1 MNKCQICGA
10 ERLKSEVRCAQCGE
24 FYPTLTELLDAE
36 VFYEEQQTLK
46 GLLKRILGAETIKQG
61 LSAEFKKFKALNF
74 LNSADKPCFIVS
86 APKILLSNPLRVCC
100 SS

>member
-61 LSAEFKKFKALNF
+61 LSAEFKKFKAGLSKTALF
-74 LNSADKPCFIVS
+74 TLYVIAAFIF
-86 APKILLSNPLRVCC
+86 ALLITVI
-100 SS
+100 